1 MSNMKMLTPI
11 KLYIVL
17 LFSTIAVQSF
27 AQQDAMYTQYMC
39 NTLAVNP
46 GYAGSR
52 DALTITALSRTQWIG
67 IYGRPVT
74 NTLTLHSPLSN
85 DALALGLSV
94 VQEKIGPISSTQV
107 YGDFAYR
114 VHVSKVARLSFG
126 LKAGINNYNIGLT
139 NLKLNDQGDA
149 VFAQDVKNS
158 LTPNFGFGV
167 YYYAP
172 SFYLGLSAP
181 KLLENKITSSTAT
194 VLNQRRHYF
203 LIAGS
208 AIDLDVNLKF
218 TPTLLVKVVPNAP
231 LELDVTPLFLIHEK
245 FAIGPMYRLHNS
257 IGAIVQY
264 NFTPQFKAGYAYDYF
279 FNQLSAVNKGTHEIM
294 LTYDF
299 LFKSD
304 KLRSPRYF

>member
-1 MSNMKMLTPI
+1 MNNFIHPRLLIT
-11 KLYIVL
+11 L
-17 LFSTIAVQSF
+17 LFFTVAFQSF

-39 NTLAVNP
+39 NTIAVNP

-52 DALTITALSRTQWIG
+52 DALTITALSRTQWMG
-67 IYGRPVT
+67 INGRPVT

-94 VQEKIGPISSTQV
+94 VQEKIGPISSTQI

-114 VHVSKVARLSFG
+114 VHVSKSARLAFG

-139 NLKLNDQGDA
+139 GLKLNDQGDG

-158 LTPNFGFGV
+158 LTPNVGFGM
-167 YYYAP
+167 YYYTP
-172 SFYLGLSAP
+172 TFYVGLSAP
-181 KLLENKITSSTAT
+181 KLLENKIQSASSATA
-194 VLNQRRHYF
+194 LDQRRHYF

-208 AIDLDVNLKF
+208 VFDLDVDLKF
-218 TPTLLVKVVPNAP
+218 TPTVLLKVVPNAP
-231 LELDVTPLFLIHEK
+231 FEVDVTPMLLYREK
-245 FAIGPMYRLHNS
+245 FAVAPMYRLNNS

-264 NFTPQFKAGYAYDYF
+264 NFTDQFKAGYAYDYF

-294 LTYDF
+294 ITYDF
-299 LFKSD
+299 LFKSN
-304 KLRSPRYF
+304 KFRSPRYF